1 MFLIVV
7 ADVNP
12 GSQLN
17 FAGIHSFNT
26 VKDLENSGFAGSVVA
41 YDGNVLAL
49 FDAEIKSGEQML
61 IAKGLGKTC
70 YLQHIIAAFAIR
82 LKGYFHTVENRIALQ
97 EGMSEI
103 QTVKTLVHEMAHQKL
118 HSHEKEKPREE
129 RLSARSK
136 EVEAESVA
144 YTVCQHFGID
154 TSEYSFGYIAGWSSD
169 RETEELK
176 ESLGKIRNAASE
188 MITEIEEKLTEMSR
202 AEDLEKIPETLE
214 ELAQKSPSPMKGNR
228 ASVLE
233 TLAETRKL
241 AEKAKTEEK
250 TTGEKSPRRKEEEVL

>member
-1 MFLIVV
+1 VKETVEVEYPTFRVATVFDISQTEGKELPSLAVNELVGDVQGYERMFEILKEICPV
-7 ADVNP
+7 P
-12 GSQLN
+12 IG
-17 FAGIHSFNT
+17 FEEIP
-26 VKDLENSGFAGSVVA
+26 SGA
-41 YDGNVLAL
+41 
-49 FDAEIKSGEQML
+49 
-61 IAKGLGKTC
+61 
-70 YLQHIIAAFAIR
+70 
-82 LKGYFHTVENRIALQ
+82 KGYFHTVENRIALQ

-103 QTVKTLVHEMAHQKL
+103 QTVKTLVHEMTHQKL

-176 ESLGKIRNAASE
+176 ESLGKIRNTASE
-188 MITEIEEKLTEMSR
+188 MITEIEEKFMEMSR

-214 ELAQKSPSPMKGNR
+214 GLSQKSPSPVKGDR

-241 AEKAKTEEK
+241 AEKAKMEA
-250 TTGEKSPRRKEEEVL
+250 GEKSPRRKEEEVL